1 LPSNVG
7 SYLGVLSSDTLA
19 ENSVKTNKYIF
30 MNINEEK
37 VNMKELNKAQ
47 AKEVSGGES
56 PIVRAICDLWEHIQE
71 IFDL

>member
-1 LPSNVG
+1 
-7 SYLGVLSSDTLA
+7 
-19 ENSVKTNKYIF
+19 